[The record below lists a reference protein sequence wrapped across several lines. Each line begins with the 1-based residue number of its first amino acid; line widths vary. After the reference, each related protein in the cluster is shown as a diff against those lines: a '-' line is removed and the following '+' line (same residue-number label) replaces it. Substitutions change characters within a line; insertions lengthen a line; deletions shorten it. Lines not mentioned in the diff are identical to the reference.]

1 MCLWQLPGLFKL
13 CRSGKC
19 YIGRFEPIWWRC
31 LRMCGCKQSPSCNL
45 TNFGGAST
53 SSVTMLCGRLS
64 PGWSWFRVQNESGKI
79 SKQVRGVWVA
89 SDSCNLFGLGLTTS
103 IRLTSLRHKKLT
115 SQRFSWIGNLSLMYL
130 NVFYVQTVRALPC
143 WGLHSASS
151 SKLRLWKVVESC
163 LPEVEV
169 WQCRAPLCNLTNR
182 VSTKGP
188 ELTSLNLW
196 VVRHVLWYPLQQ
208 FHPRNYWGFRVDGRV
223 AKGLKRYHVPR

>member
-1 MCLWQLPGLFKL
+1 MGVNSHHRATWQTLEVQVRHPWL
-13 CRSGKC
+13 CFVEDSAQAEVGSESKT
-19 YIGRFEPIWWRC
+19 
-31 LRMCGCKQSPSCNL
+31 SP
-45 TNFGGAST
+45 A
-53 SSVTMLCGRLS
+53 
-64 PGWSWFRVQNESGKI
+64 KI